1 MQINIQ
7 RPQPDQMIVDLEG
20 PLDMST
26 VPQVRKKLL
35 SVAKRNAAKRMNV
48 IFNLSGVSELDT
60 AGVALLVEVLRY
72 VSHRYGKLR
81 LTGVNEKAQRLFRLT
96 RLDHVF
102 EIKTDSQSV
111 A

>member
-1 MQINIQ
+1 
-7 RPQPDQMIVDLEG
+7 
-20 PLDMST
+20 MST

-35 SVAKRNAAKRMNV
+35 SVARKTASKAMDV
-48 IFNLSGVSELDT
+48 VFDLSGVHELDT

-72 VSHRYGKLR
+72 VSHRHGKLR